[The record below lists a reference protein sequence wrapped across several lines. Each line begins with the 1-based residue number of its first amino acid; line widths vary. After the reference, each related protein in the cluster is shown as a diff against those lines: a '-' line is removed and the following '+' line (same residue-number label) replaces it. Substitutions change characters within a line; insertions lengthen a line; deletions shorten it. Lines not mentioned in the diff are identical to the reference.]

1 MQRNEKNLNSAL
13 KNPLYLQ
20 SHGVTAD
27 IRRILGRRCSPE
39 GAKSLPIMK
48 KMTKRKYQTMNTV
61 VLRKWSSTDK
71 TELITLCN
79 AVDRTFLSDRMPF
92 PYTEDDADWWLGM
105 VSLNDGKNG
114 LFRAITLD
122 GKIIGSVSVERNSGD
137 KNEGELGYMLLT
149 EHWSKG
155 FATDAVTQ
163 ICEIAFRELDL
174 DKITAKVYERNIAS
188 IRVLGKNGF
197 DFDSHGVTADIKQA
211 VKSVRTEPLPDS
223 AQYIIAG
230 PCSVE
235 SEAQILATA
244 KALAQIPQVTMLRG
258 GIWKPRTRP
267 DAFEGRGEEGL
278 VWLREAKQE
287 SGLPSATEVATPE
300 HVELALKYD
309 VDALWIGARTVVNP
323 FSVQQL
329 ADALKGVD
337 IPVFIKNPV
346 SPDLNLWLGAF
357 ERFQKAGVKQLVA
370 IHRGFSY
377 YKESPYR
384 NFPMWEIP
392 IELTQRLNVPLIT
405 DVSHICGNREL
416 LLPTAQKALD
426 LANDGLMIECHIC
439 PDVALTD
446 AKQQITPE
454 QLKTLLSNLTFRSKN
469 SSSTERDLA
478 NLRGE
483 IDDIDAELLQLLA
496 RRMDVSAQIGEY
508 KKRNNLTVVQMDR
521 WKKILAEHV
530 ATGNDLGLSPQLIN
544 EVFEAIHQASIE
556 RQSHIMGD

>member
-1 MQRNEKNLNSAL
+1 
-13 KNPLYLQ
+13 
-20 SHGVTAD
+20 
-27 IRRILGRRCSPE
+27 
-39 GAKSLPIMK
+39 
-48 KMTKRKYQTMNTV
+48 MNTV

-71 TELITLCN
+71 AELITLCN

-105 VSLNDGKNG
+105 VSLNEGKNG
-114 LFRAITLD
+114 LFRAITVD
-122 GKIIGSVSVERNSGD
+122 GRIIGSVSVERNSGD

-230 PCSVE
+230 PCSIE
-235 SEAQILATA
+235 SENQIMATA
-244 KALAQIPQVTMLRG
+244 RALAQIPEVKMLRG

-278 VWLREAKQE
+278 VWLREAKHE
-287 SGLPSATEVATPE
+287 SGLPTATEVATPD
-300 HVELALKYD
+300 HVELALKYE

-329 ADALKGVD
+329 ADTLKGVD
-337 IPVFIKNPV
+337 VPVFIKNPV

-357 ERFQKAGVKQLVA
+357 ERFQKRGVKQLAA

-426 LANDGLMIECHIC
+426 LATDGLMIECHIN
-439 PDVALTD
+439 PDEALTD
-446 AKQQITPE
+446 AKQQITPDE
-454 QLKTLLSNLTFRSKN
+454 LKDLLSNLTFRAKN
-469 SSSTERDLA
+469 SGSVERDLA

-496 RRMDVSAQIGEY
+496 RRMEVSAQIGEY
-508 KKRNNLTVVQMDR
+508 KKRNNVTVVQMDR
-521 WKKILAEHV
+521 WKKILADHI

-556 RQSHIMGD
+556 RQSRIMENETNAS